1 MNVANAIV
9 KIMES
14 EKTTYV
20 FGHPGTQTLPLYDAL
35 YDSNIFHFLV
45 RHEQTASQA
54 ADAYAKISGK
64 VGVCDASLGPGAMN
78 LGIGVAGAWIDSTP
92 MIAFTGD
99 RSAKI
104 IGKGAFQHIEMQEIF
119 RPITKL
125 SSVLSLPNKVYD
137 TIRTAYRVALSGRPG
152 PVHIVMPEDVLH
164 TEVENEQ
171 DLTLE
176 KTFRPFIKPRADPNL
191 IKNAADL
198 LLQAERPVILAGGG
212 CHYSPPGA
220 YKELM
225 ELAELLW
232 LPVACTLNGR
242 GCFPENHPLSV
253 GRTGVFSARYVN
265 KFVYQADVVLAVG
278 CRFADLSMNHWQI
291 INPET
296 KIIHIDI
303 DPTEIGKNYPI
314 EIGIVG
320 DAKSALSDLIT
331 ALKHHLTI
339 PRVKDTPWI
348 NVLENGKKEW
358 QNEIHDKIT
367 SDDIPLK
374 PQRVMKE
381 IRKFFDRKT
390 IFTLDAGEHK
400 MLAAANGL
408 LDIYEPGT
416 WINSGE
422 FGPMGYGLPAAIGS
436 KVARPNDNVVVI
448 AGDGGFS
455 MTLQEL
461 ATCVKHNLPV
471 ISCVLNNDCLG
482 VIKTFQ
488 RRNYDS
494 RFISCDLKAS
504 NPDFV
509 KVAEAFN
516 CYGERVERPSEIIP
530 ALQNVLNATKEGKP
544 AVIEFITDPFEA
556 PIRV

>member
-1 MNVANAIV
+1 
-9 KIMES
+9 MES
-14 EKTTYV
+14 EKTKYV
-20 FGHPGTQTLPLYDAL
+20 FGHPGTQTLPFYDAL
-35 YDSNIFHFLV
+35 YDSNIYHVLV

-54 ADAYAKISGK
+54 ADAYAKITGK
-64 VGVCDASLGPGAMN
+64 VGVCDASLGPGALN
-78 LGIGVAGAWIDSTP
+78 LGIGIGSAWIDSAP

-99 RSAKI
+99 RQEEI
-104 IGKGAFQHIEMQEIF
+104 IGKGAFQHIDVLSIF
-119 RPITKL
+119 KPITKWSAVL
-125 SSVLSLPNKVYD
+125 SSSKVYH
-137 TIRTAYRVALSGRPG
+137 TMRSAYRIALGGRPG
-152 PVHIVMPEDVLH
+152 PVHLVIPEDVLRK
-164 TEVENEQ
+164 EVGEEE
-171 DLTLE
+171 DKLTKKLY
-176 KTFRPFIKPRADPNL
+176 RSLSYPRADPEL
-191 IKNAADL
+191 IKKASDI

-212 CHYSPPGA
+212 CHYSPHGA
-220 YKELM
+220 HNELM
-225 ELAELLW
+225 ELAELLRV
-232 LPVACTLNGR
+232 PVACTLNGR
-242 GCFPENHPLSV
+242 GCFPEDHPLSV

-278 CRFADLSMNHWQI
+278 CRFADLSMNHWKI
-291 INPET
+291 ISPET

-303 DPTEIGKNYPI
+303 DPSEIGKNYPV

-320 DAKSALSDLIT
+320 DAKATLSDLIT
-331 ALKHHLTI
+331 ALKQRLTT
-339 PRVKDTPWI
+339 PRAKDTPWLQ
-348 NVLENGKKEW
+348 VLENGKKEW
-358 QNEIHDKIT
+358 QNEINDKIT

-390 IFTLDAGEHK
+390 VFTLDAGEHK

-416 WINSGE
+416 WVNSGE

-455 MTLQEL
+455 MTMQEL
-461 ATCVKHNLPV
+461 ATCVKHNLPI

-494 RFISCDLKAS
+494 RFISCDLKGS

-509 KVAEAFN
+509 KIAEAFN
-516 CYGERVERPSEIIP
+516 CYGERVEKPSEIIP
-530 ALQNVLNATKEGKP
+530 ALKNALSATKEGIP

>member
-1 MNVANAIV
+1 MNVAKAIV

-14 EKTTYV
+14 GKTKYV
-20 FGHPGTQTLPLYDAL
+20 FGHPGTQTLPFYDAL
-35 YDSNIFHFLV
+35 YDSNIYHVLV

-54 ADAYAKISGK
+54 ADAYAKITGK
-64 VGVCDASLGPGAMN
+64 VGVCDASLGPGALN
-78 LGIGVAGAWIDSTP
+78 LSIGIGSAWIDSAP

-99 RSAKI
+99 RREEI
-104 IGKGAFQHIEMQEIF
+104 IGKGAFQHIDVLSIF
-119 RPITKL
+119 RPITKW
-125 SSVLSLPNKVYD
+125 SAVLSPSKISH
-137 TIRTAYRVALSGRPG
+137 TMRTAYRVALGGRPG
-152 PVHIVMPEDVLH
+152 PVHLVIPEDVLREELEEKEDVP
-164 TEVENEQ
+164 TERIYRS
-171 DLTLE
+171 LS
-176 KTFRPFIKPRADPNL
+176 KPRADPEL
-191 IKNAADL
+191 IKKAIDL
-198 LLQAERPVILAGGG
+198 LLQAEHPIILAGGG
-212 CHYSPPGA
+212 CHYSPSRA
-220 YKELM
+220 HKELI

-232 LPVACTLNGR
+232 IPVACTLNGR
-242 GCFPENHPLSV
+242 GCFPEDHPLSV

-265 KFVYQADVVLAVG
+265 KFVYQADVLLAVG
-278 CRFADLSMNHWQI
+278 CRFADLSMNHWKI
-291 INPET
+291 ISSET

-303 DPTEIGKNYPI
+303 DPTEIGKNYPV

-320 DAKSALSDLIT
+320 DAKSSLSDLIKV
-331 ALKHHLTI
+331 LKQRLTT
-339 PRVKDTPWI
+339 PRAKDTPWLQ
-348 NVLENGKKEW
+348 VLETGKKEW
-358 QNEIHDKIT
+358 QNEIHEKIT
-367 SDDIPLK
+367 SDDVPLK

-390 IFTLDAGEHK
+390 VFTLDAGEHK

-408 LDIYEPGT
+408 IDIYEPGT

-455 MTLQEL
+455 MTVQEL
-461 ATCVKHNLPV
+461 ATCVKHNLSV

-494 RFISCDLKAS
+494 RFISCDLKGS
-504 NPDFV
+504 NPNFT
-509 KVAEAFN
+509 KIAEAFN
-516 CYGERVERPSEIIP
+516 CHGERVERPSEIVP
-530 ALQNVLNATKEGKP
+530 ALQNALKATKEGIP